1 MGGHDG
7 PMSDRDGEDEGAGG
21 RRETADERAD
31 RNWSDLLQEFR
42 VLQTGV
48 QILAG
53 FLLTLPFQAAFT
65 DLDGTQRALYVVLVL
80 LAFVTTTLLVLPI
93 AVHRRLFRLQR
104 KGQLVRVGHV
114 VARFVLGAVSL
125 LIVGLA
131 TFVVDIVLGRT
142 ASVVVCLG
150 MAVAVIAATIVVPAL
165 VGRRVSSH

>member
-1 MGGHDG
+1 
-7 PMSDRDGEDEGAGG
+7 MSDRDREDEGARG

-31 RNWSDLLQEFR
+31 RNWNDLLQEFR

-53 FLLTLPFQAAFT
+53 FLLTLPFQSAFA
-65 DLDGTQRALYVVLVL
+65 DLDAAQRALYVVLVL

-104 KGQLVRVGHV
+104 KDQLVRVGHV
-114 VARFVLGAVSL
+114 VARCVLVAVSL

-150 MAVAVIAATIVVPAL
+150 MAVAVITATIVVPAL